1 MTLFS
6 TNTWINDASPLHA
19 ATEVLKH
26 YSKCLINLYIQPLAD
41 CSLRCLASQLC
52 SSAIY
57 RYKTIMELTALTD
70 QPKAVRAEYPTG
82 SAK

>member
-6 TNTWINDASPLHA
+6 TNTWINHASPLRA
-19 ATEVLKH
+19 ASVVFKH
-26 YSKCLINLYIQPLAD
+26 YFKCLINRFIQPLAE

-57 RYKTIMELTALTD
+57 RHKTIMELTALTD
-70 QPKAVRAEYPTG
+70 QPKAARAEYPTG
-82 SAK
+82 SAR